1 MFPVTPTPGHRVAM
15 DRGHRKERKPYRGCV
30 LSILSSEQGVDCV
43 ESREDVEKESLV
55 YCKEDQVRTK

>member
-1 MFPVTPTPGHRVAM
+1 M
-15 DRGHRKERKPYRGCV
+15 DRGHRKEREAYRGCV